1 MMLNP
6 LGTLLVQAP
15 ISRDGSS
22 VAADLAVI
30 VVSLALVVV
39 ALFSGFLILR
49 IVGMLRELRLSL
61 RQNLGPVSDR
71 ARSISDNV

>member
-15 ISRDGSS
+15 ISRDGIS

-49 IVGMLRELRLSL
+49 IV
-61 RQNLGPVSDR
+61 
-71 ARSISDNV
+71 